1 MFATR
6 LAVAAAFLATAVV
19 ATVAHADGPPGACE
33 CGVTPAPSAAPAA
46 APRLPR
52 WGVGAHLTSLSLS
65 EPGVL
70 LPAGASGFHGTQPS
84 ITLPTLPQRATP
96 PASMKDG
103 PTARLTFGWYMLCR
117 LRRSPSLRLNM

>member
-46 APRLPR
+46 APASTPSKP
-52 WGVGAHLTSLSLS
+52 GDTSGL
-65 EPGVL
+65 
-70 LPAGASGFHGTQPS
+70 
-84 ITLPTLPQRATP
+84 RN
-96 PASMKDG
+96 
-103 PTARLTFGWYMLCR
+103 TA
-117 LRRSPSLRLNM
+117 